1 MARTSK
7 EEVKTTGW
15 NLTDLVRYKF
25 LKAGAPYGYAYF
37 ANDIAELS
45 LTKAEYDKLTDNGV
59 ITKV

>member
-1 MARTSK
+1 MARPFK
-7 EEVKTTGW
+7 EQEKTAGW

-45 LTKAEYDKLTDNGV
+45 LTKVEYDKLTDLGV